1 MLEVV
6 RYKRKEVRQEKEDI
20 LIYEKK
26 EEEKKN
32 GN

>member
-1 MLEVV
+1 VLEVV
-6 RYKRKEVRQEKEDI
+6 RCKRKEVRQEKEDI

-32 GN
+32 EN

>member
-6 RYKRKEVRQEKEDI
+6 RCKRKEVRQEKEDI

-32 GN
+32 EN